1 MKVANATLQYYVHTK
16 TTLPMD
22 IEFVV
27 QDIFALTR
35 PQWKFA
41 TNLEEATQALH
52 LAIIQDQ
59 KTAGV
64 DKTAEADDATSG
76 ASSDDDN
83 ADADDVEQDGEVDED
98 SASDDDEAE
107 VGLVAYAAT
116 KKCHVVNSGIIGW
129 RRRIY
134 QRQRL

>member
-1 MKVANATLQYYVHTK
+1 
-16 TTLPMD
+16 MD

-27 QDIFALTR
+27 QDVFSITR

-41 TNLEEATQALH
+41 PNFDEAAKALQ
-52 LAIIQDQ
+52 LAIVQDQ

-64 DKTAEADDATSG
+64 DKVVEADDATSG

-83 ADADDVEQDGEVDED
+83 GDGDDIEQDGEGDDD

-107 VGLVAYAAT
+107 VGISPSIL
-116 KKCHVVNSGIIGW
+116 
-129 RRRIY
+129 
-134 QRQRL
+134 RLRKAVIFC